1 MKTTTCK
8 SALALALVLV
18 FGCASL
24 MMTAQRADAQALGPG
39 GFGGTSTPNAAFG
52 GDPYAFNPFQMQT
65 VCDLQQQVGLP
76 IFPTIC
82 GWPAYT
88 WEDFFD
94 VYPTGPFPPFLV
106 SVPRGSVWPAL
117 PLSWPVGN

>member
-1 MKTTTCK
+1 MVKLGKMFKKMATGQE
-8 SALALALVLV
+8 SAKDASSDFEALQVLIE
-18 FGCASL
+18 
-24 MMTAQRADAQALGPG
+24 
-39 GFGGTSTPNAAFG
+39 
-52 GDPYAFNPFQMQT
+52 PYAFNPFQMQT

-82 GWPAYT
+82 GWPTYS